1 MIQKRIQNSLLKK
14 TAAVVS
20 LALSDVKLDVR
31 YASVIISLLFS
42 HFSLPEPEQIDS
54 DGDTSSPAPSWCSA
68 ALQHA
73 RWCRVLRSSTDCTS
87 WMKDCM
93 QVRVPGCSNWCR
105 TFLLDLW
112 FSRFLWRFRIL
123 HIFFRWKRSY
133 GCRILVS
140 IQVRLCQH
148 IPWFHSLRC
157 QMWSFQNTSYSW
169 TSSVHP
175 MDKVFL
181 LDNYT
186 FCHSLQI
193 PQLRSFGYVMR
204 QSTS

>member
-73 RWCRVLRSSTDCTS
+73 R
-87 WMKDCM
+87 
-93 QVRVPGCSNWCR
+93 
-105 TFLLDLW
+105 
-112 FSRFLWRFRIL
+112 
-123 HIFFRWKRSY
+123 
-133 GCRILVS
+133 
-140 IQVRLCQH
+140 
-148 IPWFHSLRC
+148 
-157 QMWSFQNTSYSW
+157 
-169 TSSVHP
+169 
-175 MDKVFL
+175 
-181 LDNYT
+181 
-186 FCHSLQI
+186 
-193 PQLRSFGYVMR
+193 
-204 QSTS
+204 